1 MKKLKQISLYNSP
14 VSKKE
19 IVIDRDLSKNFLVL
33 TGYNGVGKSRIIS
46 IIFEASCLV
55 RGVDSPINR
64 VGWVAN
70 LQYEDDFVVRA
81 VKMPGDG
88 ADGLREYVTSI
99 IETDITSEKLYSSVE
114 SFVKKKKSFTS
125 IKSNAEGADNDAFGC
140 SGVGARSE
148 KAALTF
154 GDSVEVVAYIDEQIY
169 FSYEREVAD
178 SVFRGKTNIDKTLY
192 TLFFDFL
199 GRQAESNEN
208 TKKLLFSLFDEY
220 MAKHKEFDAEKV
232 GEYVHSRV
240 TSEQLFGASH
250 VYEKHPVFVELNKF
264 FELTNRRIV
273 WANGNA
279 AMQVDGIDLVPWI
292 AFSKGEKTLV
302 ALLMTAYLYGASASF
317 VFDEP
322 DLSLHM
328 EWQKM
333 LLPALLSLAPTAEF
347 IISTHSPFMV
357 MNTSSEQIIN
367 LAKYHKEV

>member
-1 MKKLKQISLYNSP
+1 
-14 VSKKE
+14 
-19 IVIDRDLSKNFLVL
+19 VIDRDLSKNILVL

-46 IIFEASCLV
+46 MIFEAACLV

-70 LQYEDDFVVRA
+70 LQYVDDLVVRA

-88 ADGLREYVTSI
+88 TDGLREYVTSI
-99 IETDITSEKLYSSVE
+99 IETNITLEQLYLSVD
-114 SFVKKKKSFTS
+114 SFVKKKKSFTN
-125 IKSNAEGADNDAFGC
+125 IKKNAEGTENAAFGC
-140 SGVGARSE
+140 SGVGALSDV
-148 KAALTF
+148 AALAF
-154 GDSVEVVAYIDEQIY
+154 GESVEVVAYIDEQIY

-178 SVFRGKTNIDKTLY
+178 SVFTGKTNIDKTLY

-199 GRQAESNEN
+199 GRQADSNEEA
-208 TKKLLFSLFDEY
+208 KKLVFSLFDEY
-220 MAKHKEFDAEKV
+220 MAKHKDFDFDKAEKFV
-232 GEYVHSRV
+232 SARLTNE
-240 TSEQLFGASH
+240 ELFGASH

-264 FELTNRRIV
+264 FKLTNRQIV

-279 AMQVDGIDLVPWI
+279 AMQVDGVDLVPWI

-302 ALLMTAYLYGASASF
+302 ALLMTSYLYGGSASF

-333 LLPALLSLAPTAEF
+333 LLPALLALAPAAQF

-357 MNTSSEQIIN
+357 MNTNSEQIIN